1 MRGPDDHGDS
11 QPGTG
16 DVETDDDV
24 RKLMMIADKRWELPS
39 AARERVHTATLAAFE
54 AMPEPAADHQASGR
68 VSRSGYS
75 WRFAL
80 AASCLMALG
89 AALLFLSGTPD
100 KSSTPTAAVAAVLYS
115 EGDTTLDGHRLISG
129 DEITLNAELGTGS
142 NGRLQVRFNS
152 GIELRVDSDTRLR
165 LTGGSEVQLLD
176 GRIYFDTAD
185 GGTLRVLTPLGKVSD
200 IGTQFVV
207 DLKGGLSRELNQT
220 QLDVIVR
227 EGAVQIE
234 HGSHV
239 EVARALPGSGEQ
251 LHFTEQGLVSRAA
264 LSTTDP
270 YWQWIG
276 FASTAYQL
284 DNGTLDDYLHKS
296 AHECGLQLKY
306 FDSGS
311 QEAAKTIRP
320 YGTTSLSGCLGA
332 IDEVLVTN
340 RLHRV
345 SSDDTYELVID
356 FDKGN

>member
-1 MRGPDDHGDS
+1 MRGPDEHGDS

-24 RKLMMIADKRWELPS
+24 RKLMMIADKRLELPS
-39 AARERVHTATLAAFE
+39 AARERVHAATLAAFE
-54 AMPEPAADHQASGR
+54 AMPEPASDHQASGR
-68 VSRSGYS
+68 VSSSGYS

-89 AALLFLSGTPD
+89 AALLFLSANPD

-115 EGDTTLDGHRLISG
+115 EGHTTLDGHRLISG
-129 DEITLNAELGTGS
+129 DEITINAELGTGS
-142 NGRLQVRFNS
+142 NGRLQVRFTS
-152 GIELRVDSDTRLR
+152 GVELRVDGDTRLR

-176 GRIYFDTAD
+176 GRIYFDTA
-185 GGTLRVLTPLGKVSD
+185 GGGALRVLTPFGNVSD

-207 DLKGGLSRELNQT
+207 ELSRELNQT
-220 QLDVIVR
+220 QLDVSVR

-234 HGSHV
+234 HRSHI

-251 LHFTEQGLVSRAA
+251 LHFTEQGLVSRAV

-276 FASTAYQL
+276 FASSAYQL
-284 DNGTLDDYLHKS
+284 ENGTLDDYLHKS

-311 QEAAKTIRP
+311 QAAAKTIRP
-320 YGTTSLSGCLGA
+320 YGTTSLSGCLAA

>member
-1 MRGPDDHGDS
+1 MRGPGDHGDS
-11 QPGTG
+11 EPGTH

-39 AARERVHTATLAAFE
+39 AARERVHAATLATFE
-54 AMPEPAADHQASGR
+54 AMPEPAPDNQASGK
-68 VSRSGYS
+68 VSNSGHS

-89 AALLFLSGTPD
+89 AALLFLTDKPD
-100 KSSTPTAAVAAVLYS
+100 ESSTPTAAVATVLYS
-115 EGDTTLDGHRLISG
+115 AGHSTLDGHRLASG
-129 DEITLNAELGTGS
+129 DEIAINAELGTGTD
-142 NGRLQVRFNS
+142 GRLQVRFSS
-152 GIELRVDSDTRLR
+152 GVELRVDGNTRLR
-165 LTGGSEVQLLD
+165 LTGGAEVQLQG

-185 GGTLRVLTPLGKVSD
+185 GGAVRVLTPIGNVSD

-207 DLKGGLSRELNQT
+207 ELNPT
-220 QLDVIVR
+220 RLDVIVR

-234 HGSHV
+234 HRSHI
-239 EVARALPGSGEQ
+239 EVARAQPGSGEQ

-264 LSTTDP
+264 MSTTDP
-270 YWQWIG
+270 YWHWIG
-276 FASTAYQL
+276 FANTAYQL

-306 FDSGS
+306 SDSGS
-311 QEAAKTIRP
+311 QQAAKTIRP

-345 SSDDTYELVID
+345 SADDAYQLVID
-356 FDKGN
+356 FDKDH

>member
-1 MRGPDDHGDS
+1 MRGPDDHGDT

-24 RKLMMIADKRWELPS
+24 RKLMMIANKRWELPA
-39 AARERVHTATLAAFE
+39 AARERVHAATLAAFE
-54 AMPEPAADHQASGR
+54 AMPEPASDNQASGR
-68 VSRSGYS
+68 VSSSGYS

-89 AALLFLSGTPD
+89 AALLFLSADPD
-100 KSSTPTAAVAAVLYS
+100 KASTPTAAVAAVLYS
-115 EGDTTLDGHRLISG
+115 EGHTTLDGHRLISG
-129 DEITLNAELGTGS
+129 DDITINAELGTGKD
-142 NGRLQVRFNS
+142 GRLQLRFVS
-152 GIELRVDSDTRLR
+152 GGELRVDGDTRLR
-165 LTGGSEVQLLD
+165 LTAGSEVQLLD
-176 GRIYFDTAD
+176 GRIYFDSAD
-185 GGTLRVLTPLGKVSD
+185 HGALRVVTPFGNVSD

-207 DLKGGLSRELNQT
+207 ELDQT

-234 HGSHV
+234 HRSHI

-251 LHFTEQGLVSRAA
+251 LHFTEQGLVSRDTIH
-264 LSTTDP
+264 STDP

-276 FASTAYQL
+276 FANTAYQL

-306 FDSGS
+306 VDSGS
-311 QEAAKTIRP
+311 QQAAKSIRP

-356 FDKGN
+356 FDHGD